1 MGPGKGPKLKNMI
14 RISFTAAML
23 VGLAVSLSGCVVY
36 HAASTVVDAGA
47 TVVGAGASVV
57 GGAADVVTAPFGSS
71 DSDKKTSK

>member
-1 MGPGKGPKLKNMI
+1 MGSRLENII
-14 RISFTAAML
+14 RISCNLAML
-23 VGLAVSLSGCVVY
+23 AGVTISLSGCIVY

-71 DSDKKTSK
+71 DNPEKK